1 MTFITLPFHPQ
12 IRSSSKTAS
21 LSLLFRLLNASPP
34 ARRFPRDATLG
45 RPSVVAMPDSIGFRN
60 RDDLDADEKDLN
72 GMTARIFQEDRSFIA
87 EEPTA

>member
-1 MTFITLPFHPQ
+1 
-12 IRSSSKTAS
+12 
-21 LSLLFRLLNASPP
+21 
-34 ARRFPRDATLG
+34 
-45 RPSVVAMPDSIGFRN
+45 MPDSIGFRN

>member
-1 MTFITLPFHPQ
+1 
-12 IRSSSKTAS
+12 
-21 LSLLFRLLNASPP
+21 
-34 ARRFPRDATLG
+34 LG